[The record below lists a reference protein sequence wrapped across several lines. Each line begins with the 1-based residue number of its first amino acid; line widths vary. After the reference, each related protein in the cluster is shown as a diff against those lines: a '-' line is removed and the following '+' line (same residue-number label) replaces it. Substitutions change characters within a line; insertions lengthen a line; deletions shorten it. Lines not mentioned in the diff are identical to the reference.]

1 MAIVS
6 SSSFSLISRYL
17 CREFSRSF
25 FLCLT
30 LFLGLSLL
38 VDFFDRLDDFI
49 KYAAPASTILRYF
62 LFKAPLFITQSAPAA
77 ALTGSL
83 LSLGLLARH
92 RELLALKTCGVSAWQ
107 IARPLLFVASIL
119 SVGTLVWNEF
129 VVPYSFHKSR
139 YINTVEIKRKTFHGL
154 FHEQDFW
161 YHGENVFYHIDHF
174 DSRRNMLF
182 GLTIY
187 MLDGNFHVRS
197 LVEISQAYWHEG
209 RWNFDNVQE
218 KSLSSEQNNLS
229 FDKTYGTWLQETP
242 EDFTLVDMEAEE
254 FSFQQ
259 LRAHIANLQR
269 KGLDTTEYQVDLQL
283 KGAVPAA
290 TLAMTLLG
298 IALAIPGARQ
308 FTLPTALGFALM
320 GGFGYWIILALT
332 VSLGHSGVLSPLLAA
347 WSANCAT
354 CLLGVFLL
362 LGID

>member
-1 MAIVS
+1 MTIAS
-6 SSSFSLISRYL
+6 SSSPSLISRYL
-17 CREFSRSF
+17 RREFLRAFS
-25 FLCLT
+25 LCLT
-30 LFLGLSLL
+30 LFLGLSVLI
-38 VDFFDRLDDFI
+38 DFFDRLDEFI
-49 KYAAPASTILRYF
+49 KYAAPASTVLRYF

-92 RELLALKTCGVSAWQ
+92 RELLALKTCGVSPWQ
-107 IARPLLFVASIL
+107 IARPLLLSASIL
-119 SVGTLVWNEF
+119 SVGVLAWNEF

-139 YINTVEIKRKTFHGL
+139 QINTEEIKKKMFRGL
-154 FHEQDFW
+154 FHERGFW
-161 YHGENVFYHIDHF
+161 YHGENAFYHIDHF
-174 DSRRNMLF
+174 DSRKNTLF

-187 MLDGNFHVRS
+187 ILDGNFHVRS

-209 RWNFDNVQE
+209 QWHFDNVQE
-218 KSLSSEQNNLS
+218 KFLSSEQNTPS
-229 FDKTYGTWLQETP
+229 FDRADGTWLREAP
-242 EDFTLVDMEAEE
+242 EDFALVDMEAEE

-259 LRAHIANLQR
+259 LRTHIANLQR

-290 TLAMTLLG
+290 TLVMTLLG

-308 FTLPTALGFALM
+308 FPLPTALGFALA

-332 VSLGHSGVLSPLLAA
+332 VSLGHSGVLSPLPAT

-354 CLLGVFLL
+354 FLLGVFLL

>member
-1 MAIVS
+1 M
-6 SSSFSLISRYL
+6 LI
-17 CREFSRSF
+17 
-25 FLCLT
+25 
-30 LFLGLSLL
+30 
-38 VDFFDRLDDFI
+38 DFFDRLDDFI
-49 KYAAPASTILRYF
+49 KYAAPASTVLRYF

-77 ALTGSL
+77 ALTGAL

-92 RELLALKTCGVSAWQ
+92 RELLALKTCGVSPWQ
-107 IARPLLFVASIL
+107 IARPLLLSASIL
-119 SVGTLVWNEF
+119 SVGVLVWNEF

-139 YINTVEIKRKTFHGL
+139 YINTVEIKQKAFRGL
-154 FHEQDFW
+154 FHERGFW
-161 YHGENVFYHIDHF
+161 YHGENVFYHIDRF

-197 LVEISQAYWHEG
+197 LVEISQAYWQEG
-209 RWNFDNVQE
+209 QWHFENVQE
-218 KSLSSEQNNLS
+218 KSLSTDEQNSLS
-229 FDKTYGTWLQETP
+229 SDGASSTWLQETP
-242 EDFTLVDMEAEE
+242 EDFALVDMEAEE

-259 LRAHIANLQR
+259 LHAHIANLQR

-290 TLAMTLLG
+290 TLVMTLLG

-308 FTLPTALGFALM
+308 FTLPIALGFALA

-332 VSLGHSGVLSPLLAA
+332 VSLGHSGVLSPLPAT

-354 CLLGVFLL
+354 LLLGMFLL

>member
-1 MAIVS
+1 MTIAS
-6 SSSFSLISRYL
+6 SSSITIISRYL
-17 CREFSRSF
+17 RREFLRSF
-25 FLCLT
+25 SLCLI
-30 LFLGLSLL
+30 LFLGLSVLI
-38 VDFFDRLDDFI
+38 DFFDRLDEFI
-49 KYAAPASTILRYF
+49 KYAAPASTVFRYF
-62 LFKAPLFITQSAPAA
+62 LFKTPLFVTQSAPAA

-92 RELLALKTCGVSAWQ
+92 RELLALKTCGVSPWQ
-107 IARPLLFVASIL
+107 IARPLLLSASIL
-119 SVGTLVWNEF
+119 SVGVLAWNEF

-139 YINTVEIKRKTFHGL
+139 YINTVEIKQKAFRGL
-154 FHEQDFW
+154 FHERGFW
-161 YHGENVFYHIDHF
+161 YHGENAFYHIDRF

-187 MLDGNFHVRS
+187 RLDGNFHVHS
-197 LVEISQAYWHEG
+197 LVEIAQAYWQDG
-209 RWNFDNVQE
+209 QWNFDNVQE
-218 KSLSSEQNNLS
+218 KSLSSEQNNLPVNQT
-229 FDKTYGTWLQETP
+229 DGNWLQEAP
-242 EDFTLVDMEAEE
+242 EDFALVDMEAEE

-259 LRAHIANLQR
+259 LHAHIANLQR

-290 TLAMTLLG
+290 TLVMTLLG

-308 FTLPTALGFALM
+308 FTLPTALGFALA

-332 VSLGHSGVLSPLLAA
+332 VSLGHSGVLSPLPAT

-354 CLLGVFLL
+354 LLLGMFLL

>member
-6 SSSFSLISRYL
+6 SSSLSLISRYL
-17 CREFSRSF
+17 HKEFLRSF
-25 FLCLT
+25 SLCLT

-49 KYAAPASTILRYF
+49 KYAAPAATVLRYF
-62 LFKAPLFITQSAPAA
+62 LFKIPLFITQAAPAA

-83 LSLGLLARH
+83 LSLSLLARH
-92 RELLALKTCGVSAWQ
+92 RELLALKTCGVSPWQ
-107 IARPLLFVASIL
+107 ISRPLLLSASVL
-119 SVGTLVWNEF
+119 SIGILVWNEA
-129 VVPYSFHKSR
+129 VVPYAFHKSR
-139 YINTVEIKRKTFHGL
+139 QINTEEIKKKTFRGL
-154 FHEQDFW
+154 FHERGFW
-161 YHGENVFYHIDHF
+161 YHGENAFYHIDHF
-174 DSRRNMLF
+174 DSRRNILF

-187 MLDGNFHVRS
+187 TLDGNFHVHS
-197 LVEISQAYWHEG
+197 LVEASQAYWQEG
-209 RWNFDNVQE
+209 QWHFENVQG
-218 KSLSSEQNNLS
+218 KSLSAEQNDLS
-229 FDKTYGTWLQETP
+229 FDKAAETWLQETP

-259 LRAHIANLQR
+259 LYAHIANLQR